1 MTLPFF
7 NRILKRPWRRTST
20 ESETAQFGRD
30 ARADWRFVFLA
41 FFALNALS
49 VGFGVFLY
57 ERINKG
63 EFFLVD
69 KKQPVTAQ
77 ALDRFALEQTVAFFK
92 EKQARFDTLK
102 RGPLTTRNP
111 FDPSVTPKK

>member
-7 NRILKRPWRRTST
+7 SQIFKRPWRRASA

-30 ARADWRFVFLA
+30 ARADWRLVFLA
-41 FFALNALS
+41 FLALNLVSIGLS
-49 VGFGVFLY
+49 VFMY
-57 ERINKG
+57 EEINRG

-69 KKQPVTAQ
+69 KKQPVTVQ

-92 EKQARFDTLK
+92 EKQARFDALK
-102 RGPLTTRNP
+102 RGPLPTRNP
-111 FDPSVTPKK
+111 FVPSITPKK